1 MEQKNSKNLGLIN
14 SLVLLVVTIGT
25 LFLAQKAV
33 IDAEGAAVYRAVST
47 VGLAGAV
54 LLGIGTLIGFFS
66 FIQSHLIDR
75 ERVEALEML
84 ELDRTRGNESLF
96 AGAAEDAY
104 PARNARR
111 QFEKWVVPGF
121 TVLVLLG
128 QALGLW
134 WIHGVLG
141 EWETPIKEGAV
152 LLIMFF
158 ALFMVFLFM
167 MGKYSAGLARMD
179 GQELLRPVANYML
192 LGSVVCTAVVIA
204 STASYFGSPAW
215 DKGITWAVFGVLA
228 VSALENLGTLVLE
241 IYRPRID
248 DKKARL
254 LYDSRLIGLLGQPGG
269 LISTAAHTLDYQ
281 FGFKVSE
288 TWFYKYLEQKLALII
303 AIQVVVLFLSSSFV
317 VIQSNEEA
325 FLERFGE
332 RSAHLEPGF
341 NFKLPWPIDKVYR
354 YKTSE
359 IQRFVLGVMD
369 QNEESKPNTGAPE
382 DVEVLLWTTQ
392 HNHGSSTDPEQ
403 NFNMIVASSDVLLD
417 AAASDTVPLN
427 LLTVSIPVQYRISN
441 LTNWVYK
448 TANAGSMLQKL
459 SMREVTRYLIGVD
472 INELMGPGRTKA
484 QEDLKKAIQQQ
495 ADINELG
502 AEIVFV
508 GLQDIHPPVGKNEQ
522 SQAGGDNAGVAESY
536 EKVNVARLHSET
548 NRLGA
553 LEYKAGRVPQARG
566 LAAELVAN
574 ARSESTNK
582 VALAKAEAVRF
593 SHQISAFKAAPSV
606 YTTRSKLETF
616 VNTTQG
622 ARKYILS
629 DPDNRDIINLELQ
642 DKLRSDLLDVTVD
655 PEN

>member
-1 MEQKNSKNLGLIN
+1 MEQQNSKKLGLIN

-25 LFLAQKAV
+25 LLLALKV
-33 IDAEGAAVYRAVST
+33 DST

-75 ERVEALEML
+75 ERVEALEMQ

-111 QFEKWVVPGF
+111 QFEKWLVPGF
-121 TVLVLLG
+121 SLLVLLG
-128 QALGLW
+128 QVLGLW
-134 WIHGVLG
+134 WIYGELG
-141 EWETPIKEGAV
+141 EWTAPAPAGA
-152 LLIMFF
+152 LMSIMFSG
-158 ALFMVFLFM
+158 LFMIVLFM

-192 LGSVVCTAVVIA
+192 LGSVVSTAVVIA
-204 STASYFGSPAW
+204 QAASYFGTPAW
-215 DKGITWAVFGVLA
+215 DKGITWAVLTVLA

-303 AIQVVVLFLSSSFV
+303 AIQVVVLFLSSCFV
-317 VIQSNEEA
+317 MIQSNEEA

-332 RSAHLEPGF
+332 RRAHLKPGF
-341 NFKLPWPIDKVYR
+341 SFKLPWPIDKVYR

-369 QNEESKPNTGAPE
+369 QNEEAKPNTGAPE
-382 DVEVLLWTTQ
+382 DVKVLLWTTQ
-392 HNHGSSTDPEQ
+392 HNHGSSKDPEQ
-403 NFNMIVASSDVLLD
+403 NYNMIVASSDVLLD
-417 AAASDTVPLN
+417 AAASETVPLN

-448 TANAGSMLQKL
+448 TDNAGSLLQKL

-484 QEDLKKAIQQQ
+484 QEDLKKTIQQQ
-495 ADINELG
+495 ADISELG

-522 SQAGGDNAGVAESY
+522 SKETGGVAESY

-553 LEYKAGRVPQARG
+553 LQYKAGKVPMARA

-574 ARSESTNK
+574 TRIESTNK
-582 VALAKAEAVRF
+582 VTLSKAEAERF
-593 SHQISAFKAAPSV
+593 NHQISAFNAAPSV
-606 YTTRSKLETF
+606 YATRSKLETF
-616 VNTTQG
+616 VEATRGT
-622 ARKYILS
+622 RKYILS
-629 DPDNRDIINLELQ
+629 DPDNNDIINLELQ

>member
-14 SLVLLVVTIGT
+14 SLVLLLVTIGT
-25 LFLAQKAV
+25 LLLALKV
-33 IDAEGAAVYRAVST
+33 DST

-66 FIQSHLIDR
+66 FIQSHLMDR
-75 ERVEALEML
+75 ERVEALEMQ

-121 TVLVLLG
+121 SLLVLLG

-134 WIHGVLG
+134 WIYGELG
-141 EWETPIKEGAV
+141 EWTAPAPAGA
-152 LLIMFF
+152 LLSIMFSG
-158 ALFMVFLFM
+158 LFMIVLFM

-192 LGSVVCTAVVIA
+192 LGSVVSTAVVIA
-204 STASYFGSPAW
+204 QAASYFGTPAW
-215 DKGITWAVFGVLA
+215 DKGITWAVLTVLA

-269 LISTAAHTLDYQ
+269 LISTASHALDYQ

-317 VIQSNEEA
+317 VIQPNERA
-325 FLERFGE
+325 FLERFGN
-332 RSAHLEPGF
+332 RNAYLDPGF
-341 NFKLPWPIDKVYR
+341 SFKLPWPIDKVYR
-354 YKTSE
+354 YKTRE
-359 IQRFVLGVMD
+359 IQRFVLGVLD
-369 QNEESKPNTGAPE
+369 QNEEPKPNTGAHE

-392 HNHGSSTDPEQ
+392 HNHGSSKDPEQ
-403 NFNMIVASSDVLLD
+403 NYNMIVASSDVLLD
-417 AAASDTVPLN
+417 AAASETVPLN

-448 TANAGSMLQKL
+448 TDNAGSLLQKL

-495 ADINELG
+495 ADISELG

-522 SQAGGDNAGVAESY
+522 SKATGGVAESY

-553 LEYKAGRVPQARG
+553 LQYKAGKVPMARG

-574 ARSESTNK
+574 ARIESTNK
-582 VALAKAEAVRF
+582 VTLAKAEAERF
-593 SHQISAFKAAPSV
+593 SHQMSAFNAAPSV

-616 VNTTQG
+616 VNTTRG

-629 DPDNRDIINLELQ
+629 DLDNNDIINLELQ

>member
-1 MEQKNSKNLGLIN
+1 MEQQNSKKLGLIN
-14 SLVLLVVTIGT
+14 SFVLLLVTIGT
-25 LFLAQKAV
+25 LLLALKA
-33 IDAEGAAVYRAVST
+33 DST

-75 ERVEALEML
+75 ERVEALEMQ

-111 QFEKWVVPGF
+111 QFEKWLVPGF
-121 TVLVLLG
+121 SLLVLLG
-128 QALGLW
+128 QVLGLW
-134 WIHGVLG
+134 WIYGELG
-141 EWETPIKEGAV
+141 EWTAPAPAGA
-152 LLIMFF
+152 LMSIMFSG
-158 ALFMVFLFM
+158 LFMIVLFM

-192 LGSVVCTAVVIA
+192 LGSVVSTAVVIA
-204 STASYFGSPAW
+204 QAASYFGTPAW
-215 DKGITWAVFGVLA
+215 DKGITWAVLTVLA

-317 VIQSNEEA
+317 MIQSNEEA

-332 RSAHLEPGF
+332 RRAHLKPGF
-341 NFKLPWPIDKVYR
+341 SFKLPWPIDKVYR

-369 QNEESKPNTGAPE
+369 QNEEAKPNTGAPE

-392 HNHGSSTDPEQ
+392 HNHGSSKDPEQ
-403 NFNMIVASSDVLLD
+403 NYNMIVASSDVLLD
-417 AAASDTVPLN
+417 AAASETVPLN

-448 TANAGSMLQKL
+448 TDNAGSLLQKL

-495 ADINELG
+495 ADISELG

-522 SQAGGDNAGVAESY
+522 SKETGGVAESY

-553 LEYKAGRVPQARG
+553 LQYKAGKVPMARG

-574 ARSESTNK
+574 TRIESTNK
-582 VALAKAEAVRF
+582 VTLAKAEAERF
-593 SHQISAFKAAPSV
+593 NHQISAFNAAPSV

-616 VNTTQG
+616 VEATRGT
-622 ARKYILS
+622 RKYILS
-629 DPDNRDIINLELQ
+629 DPDNNDIINLELQ

>member
-1 MEQKNSKNLGLIN
+1 MEQQNSKKLGLIN
-14 SLVLLVVTIGT
+14 SFVLLLVTIGT
-25 LFLAQKAV
+25 LLLALKA
-33 IDAEGAAVYRAVST
+33 DST

-75 ERVEALEML
+75 ERVEALEMQ

-121 TVLVLLG
+121 SLLVLLG

-134 WIHGVLG
+134 WIYGELG
-141 EWETPIKEGAV
+141 EWTAPAPAGA
-152 LLIMFF
+152 LMSIMFSG
-158 ALFMVFLFM
+158 LFMIVLFM

-192 LGSVVCTAVVIA
+192 LGSVVSTAVVIA
-204 STASYFGSPAW
+204 QAASYFGTPAW
-215 DKGITWAVFGVLA
+215 DKGITWAVLTVLA

-317 VIQSNEEA
+317 MIQSNEEA

-332 RSAHLEPGF
+332 RRAHLKPGF
-341 NFKLPWPIDKVYR
+341 SFKLPWPIDKVYR

-359 IQRFVLGVMD
+359 IQRFVLGVMK
-369 QNEESKPNTGAPE
+369 QNEEAKPNTGAPE
-382 DVEVLLWTTQ
+382 DVKVLLWTTQ
-392 HNHGSSTDPEQ
+392 HNHGSSKDPEQ
-403 NFNMIVASSDVLLD
+403 NYNMIVASSDVLLD
-417 AAASDTVPLN
+417 AAASETVPLN

-448 TANAGSMLQKL
+448 TDNAGSLLQKL

-484 QEDLKKAIQQQ
+484 QEDLKKTIQQQ
-495 ADINELG
+495 ADISELG

-522 SQAGGDNAGVAESY
+522 SKETGGVAESY

-553 LEYKAGRVPQARG
+553 LQYKAGKVPMARA

-574 ARSESTNK
+574 TRIESTNK
-582 VALAKAEAVRF
+582 VTLAKAEAERF
-593 SHQISAFKAAPSV
+593 NHQISAFNAAPSV

-616 VNTTQG
+616 VEATRG

-629 DPDNRDIINLELQ
+629 DPDNNDIINLELQ

>member
-1 MEQKNSKNLGLIN
+1 MEQQNSKKLGLIN
-14 SLVLLVVTIGT
+14 SIVLLLVTIGT
-25 LFLAQKAV
+25 LLLALKA
-33 IDAEGAAVYRAVST
+33 DST

-75 ERVEALEML
+75 ERVEALEMQ

-121 TVLVLLG
+121 SLLVLLG

-134 WIHGVLG
+134 WIYGELG
-141 EWETPIKEGAV
+141 EWTAPAPAGA
-152 LLIMFF
+152 LMSIMFSG
-158 ALFMVFLFM
+158 LFMIVLFM

-192 LGSVVCTAVVIA
+192 LGSVVSTAVVIA
-204 STASYFGSPAW
+204 QAASYFGTPAW
-215 DKGITWAVFGVLA
+215 DKGITWAVLTVLA

-303 AIQVVVLFLSSSFV
+303 AIQVVVLFLSSCFV

-332 RSAHLEPGF
+332 RSAHLKPGF
-341 NFKLPWPIDKVYR
+341 SLKLPWPIDKVYR

-369 QNEESKPNTGAPE
+369 QNEEAKPNTGAPE

-392 HNHGSSTDPEQ
+392 HNHGSSKDPEQ
-403 NFNMIVASSDVLLD
+403 NYNMIVASSDVLLD
-417 AAASDTVPLN
+417 AAASETVPLN

-448 TANAGSMLQKL
+448 TDNAGSLLQKL

-495 ADINELG
+495 ADISELG

-522 SQAGGDNAGVAESY
+522 SKETGGVAESY

-553 LEYKAGRVPQARG
+553 LQYKAGKVPMARAF
-566 LAAELVAN
+566 AAELVAN
-574 ARSESTNK
+574 TRIESTNK
-582 VALAKAEAVRF
+582 VTLAKAEAERF
-593 SHQISAFKAAPSV
+593 NHQISAFNAAPSV

-616 VNTTQG
+616 VEATRGT
-622 ARKYILS
+622 RKYILS
-629 DPDNRDIINLELQ
+629 DPDNNDIINLELQ